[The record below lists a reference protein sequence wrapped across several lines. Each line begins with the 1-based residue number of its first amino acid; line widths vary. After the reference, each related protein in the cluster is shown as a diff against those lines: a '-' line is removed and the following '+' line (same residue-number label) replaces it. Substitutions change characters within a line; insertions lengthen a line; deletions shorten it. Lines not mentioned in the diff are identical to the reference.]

1 MNKFLQRF
9 SWHLE
14 FNTLDTVYSKLEDIP
29 SFEEKNVFFLAG
41 LKEPLNRRASDNDI
55 SVKNY
60 FVLDLDV
67 RSNSEDDISDEE
79 IKACADILEETL
91 DWTPFSTWSY
101 INYSGNGLHIYYI
114 WKDIQATARQY
125 SDWVGYIYKEWEKI
139 VENQLFSPDYACR
152 NIWRIMR
159 LPWSVN
165 QKNWKKVEV
174 IKERNVESKLI
185 SFIPQFAEK
194 EEAIK
199 EKEIEER
206 RQRALEVRES
216 VSSRWRSSIW
226 DDIDTIPAYQ
236 ISEWLLP
243 EFKYTWNRNFL
254 SGNKSWNKY
263 TAFYYS
269 ESRNCIIN
277 GGSRHY
283 NWWDSNSWWWPFDL
297 VKRFKGWS
305 DKETFEFFKKLIK

>member
-14 FNTLDTVYSKLEDIP
+14 FNTLDTVYSKLEDIS
-29 SFEEKNVFFLAG
+29 SFEQKNVFFLAG

-55 SVKNY
+55 GSKNY

-67 RSNSEDDISDEE
+67 RSNSEDDMSDDE
-79 IKACADILEETL
+79 IKACADILEEILT
-91 DWTPFSTWSY
+91 DTPFSTWSY
-101 INYSGNGLHIYYI
+101 INYSGNGLHIYYL
-114 WKDIQATARQY
+114 WKDIETTAREY
-125 SDWVGYIYKEWEKI
+125 SDGVGYIYKEWEK
-139 VENQLFSPDYACR
+139 VVNNSLFLPDYSCR

-165 QKNWKKVEV
+165 QKNWKQVE
-174 IKERNVESKLI
+174 ILKEKQASSSLV
-185 SFIPQFAEK
+185 SFIPAFAEK

-199 EKEIEER
+199 DKEIEER
-206 RQRALEVRES
+206 RQRALQVRES
-216 VSSRWRSSIW
+216 VSSRWKSSIW
-226 DDIDTIPAYQ
+226 DDIESIPAYQ

-277 GGSRHY
+277 WGSRHY

-297 VKRFKGWS
+297 VKRFKGWN
-305 DKETFEFFKKLIK
+305 DKETFEFFKKVIR

>member
-1 MNKFLQRF
+1 MNKFLNRF
-9 SWHLE
+9 SWNLE

-55 SVKNY
+55 SLKNY
-60 FVLDLDV
+60 FVLDLDI

-91 DWTPFSTWSY
+91 DWTPFADWSY
-101 INYSGNGLHIYYI
+101 INYSWNGLHVYYI
-114 WKDIQATARQY
+114 GKDIQATARQY
-125 SDWVGYIYKEWEKI
+125 SDGVGYIYREFER
-139 VENQLFSPDYACR
+139 VVDNNLFSPDYACR

-165 QKNWKKVEV
+165 QKNWKKVEILREKQV
-174 IKERNVESKLI
+174 SSSLV
-185 SFIPQFAEK
+185 SFIPAFAEK
-194 EEAIK
+194 EEAIR

-206 RQRALEVRES
+206 RQRALEVRKQ

-226 DDIDTIPAYQ
+226 DDIDAIPAYQ

-243 EFKYTWNRNFL
+243 EFKYSGKRNFY
-254 SGNKSWNKY
+254 SGNKNGNKY

-277 GGSRHY
+277 GWSRHY
-283 NWWDSNSWWWPFDL
+283 NWGDSNSWWWPFDL
-297 VKRFKGWS
+297 VKRFKGWT